1 MTKLEK
7 PSGAIVEVNDK
18 SLPYALSLGWKP
30 VKEKA
35 KANVRNRKQLSK

>member
-30 VKEKA
+30 IKKA
-35 KANVRNRKQLSK
+35 ASNGRNSKQSSK